1 MNGST
6 VSQFVSNNIFWL
18 FVAIL
23 AVNLFQRKY
32 LAVGERKRFATLYM
46 SMVVLAVMAFSA
58 LLLQFS
64 LPDWLFLPF
73 IALLAGTVWVFRA
86 KIFPFRRRCA
96 RCSVKLPFDRILYY
110 DNNLCAECD
119 AKEREAR
126 EGLAPE
132 HGTDEQAAEP
142 EADAD
147 LTPDRETDDEETPDR
162 DE

>member
-6 VSQFVSNNIFWL
+6 VSQFVSNNFFWL

-73 IALLAGTVWVFRA
+73 IALLAGAVWVFRA
-86 KIFPFRRRCA
+86 KIFPFRLRCVRCA
-96 RCSVKLPFDRILYY
+96 GRLQGDRILYY

-126 EGLAPE
+126 EGSAPD
-132 HGTDEQAAEP
+132 DES
-142 EADAD
+142 ADRD
-147 LTPDRETDDEETPDR
+147 TPDRKR